1 MTHWDDD
8 GPAENERDLAQ
19 RENYSYSVALLETVP
34 HLNKGYSQILFA
46 PVSPGNRV
54 QSQISSE
61 TISRVGER
69 AIRSRRHD
77 KSNGY
82 GNLVR

>member
-1 MTHWDDD
+1 MHKRVTVI
-8 GPAENERDLAQ
+8 ASR
-19 RENYSYSVALLETVP
+19 LLETVP
-34 HLNKGYSQILFA
+34 RFNKGYSQILFA

-69 AIRSRRHD
+69 SHGYGLRGGND